1 MNENEKKG
9 FEPVPVKDLV
19 HRFEVFADAYS
30 VVRDVAITKTL
41 PQDWADFGGKPWLT
55 AKGAERVRLAL
66 GITVKDWTWERHDF
80 TDEKG
85 SYFMIVSEGTVGLK
99 SVDVWSSALGTCTS
113 RKPLYFKERDRERHI
128 SEIDPGNIIK
138 DSYSNMIENGIS
150 RFMGLRGLEWE
161 DLEEYGIEKGKGAKV
176 KFKKKKKE
184 GKTEAKTPPKTDT
197 ELATDQQRQYLAK
210 MASKKVIDTDEAK
223 ILETLPAEMPRHML
237 NTLLKWVAEKE
248 VEISLDDW
256 MAVMSSRFPSEMKP

>member
-9 FEPVPVKDLV
+9 LEPVPVKDLV

-30 VVRDVAITKTL
+30 VVRDIAIQKTL

-66 GITVKDWTWERHDF
+66 GITVKDWSWERHEF

-99 SVDVWSSALGTCTS
+99 NVDVWASALGTCTS
-113 RKPLYFKERDRERHI
+113 RKALYFKDHNRERHI

-138 DSYSNMIENGIS
+138 DSYSNMVENGIS

-161 DLEEYGIEKGKGAKV
+161 DLAKYGIEKGKGAKV
-176 KFKKKKKE
+176 KFKKKKKDKE
-184 GKTEAKTPPKTDT
+184 TPQKAEAKPDDVQAS
-197 ELATDQQRQYLAK
+197 EQQRVYLAR

-223 ILETLPAEMPRHML
+223 ILETLPTELPRIAL
-237 NTLLKWVAEKE
+237 NHLLTRVAAIEDAISFKDWELMTSGLDPQIYE
-248 VEISLDDW
+248 V
-256 MAVMSSRFPSEMKP
+256 